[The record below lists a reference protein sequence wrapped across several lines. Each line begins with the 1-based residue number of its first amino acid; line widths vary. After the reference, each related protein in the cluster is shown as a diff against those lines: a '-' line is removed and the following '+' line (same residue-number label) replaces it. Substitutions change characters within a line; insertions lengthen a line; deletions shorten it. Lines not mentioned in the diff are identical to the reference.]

1 MKGIYWQTLTFKK
14 SVIYI
19 TKVNCMSY
27 TPLCN
32 TTWTCLSILVRSRMG
47 NYPILVHKLRSL
59 SEYYHLPV
67 KDVCHT
73 GRNCF
78 NLFQNSFSS
87 NTADAHPGVSGCQK
101 ARNFLRNSKLLIA
114 RSTIQPKLSKIKNN
128 LPFFKEF

>member
-1 MKGIYWQTLTFKK
+1 MKGIYWQTLTLKK

-19 TKVNCMSY
+19 TKVNYMSY

-78 NLFQNSFSS
+78 NLFQISFSA
-87 NTADAHPGVSGCQK
+87 NTVDTDPGVSRVSKDQKFCEKFKNTHCQVDHP
-101 ARNFLRNSKLLIA
+101 A
-114 RSTIQPKLSKIKNN
+114 KI
-128 LPFFKEF
+128 E